1 MPSNEAIELLESV
14 LSSVSESERA
24 YYRIYDIYQKKIN
37 DLDNQIK
44 NEEKKVEYYG
54 KNPNKLN
61 KLIVERNNLESK
73 SKQYDFD
80 PERISERKGN
90 RNPNVSG
97 DYFRKKAS
105 GISSYFGSNDPLR
118 PGVENKNLSN
128 KEKAMLER
136 IDKRTKAFDTTHLHD
151 PKHEAAIIL
160 IEALNTLLNE

>member
-1 MPSNEAIELLESV
+1 MPSNETLELIESV
-14 LSSVSESERA
+14 LTSVSESERA

-54 KNPNKLN
+54 KNPDKLN

-105 GISSYFGSNDPLR
+105 GISSYLGSTDPLR
-118 PGVENKNLSN
+118 PGVKNRKLSDN
-128 KEKAMLER
+128 EEALHKR
-136 IDKRTKAFDTTHLHD
+136 IDKRTKAFDTTA
-151 PKHEAAIIL
+151 KHEAACIL